1 MTIKRKIFKMASAL
15 IAPIIISCTQSGD
28 NGTLEDPFPKG
39 EKINSKNF
47 TGTVYVNMLAPNDT
61 IHNISMGNV
70 TFEPGARSNWH
81 YHPGGQVLIITHGKG
96 HYQEEG
102 KDVQIIKAGEVIK
115 CPPNVKHWHGA
126 SPEES
131 MTHTAISTNINQG
144 GVAWLQPVTDEEYSQ
159 IERE

>member
-1 MTIKRKIFKMASAL
+1 MALVLLAQ
-15 IAPIIISCTQSGD
+15 IIISCNQSGD
-28 NGTLEDPFPKG
+28 DRTKEETFPKG
-39 EKINSKNF
+39 EKINSENF

-81 YHPGGQVLIITHGKG
+81 YHPGGQVLIITHGEG

-102 KDVQIIKAGEVIK
+102 KDVQIISAGEVIK

-126 SPEES
+126 SSEES
-131 MTHTAISTNINQG
+131 MTHTAISTNIDQG
-144 GVAWLQPVTDEEYSQ
+144 SVVWLGPVTAEEYSQ